1 MDWRPHC
8 THQNTL
14 QQTREATSTH
24 FQEDAPGVHCCSQ
37 KAAPVELVS
46 LVDVLPLG
54 DLLGGMEVKN
64 GEGVG
69 FGVVV
74 PPGRQSISGDLQLL
88 VKATGLGPQH
98 SLMPQ

>member
-1 MDWRPHC
+1 M
-8 THQNTL
+8 

-54 DLLGGMEVKN
+54 DLPGGMEVES
-64 GEGVG
+64 GEDVG
-69 FGVVV
+69 LCVGV
-74 PPGRQSISGDLQLL
+74 PPGRQSVRGDLQLL
-88 VKATGLGPQH
+88 VKATGLC
-98 SLMPQ
+98 